1 MIPLEI
7 FKKNWKFPL
16 IAIVC
21 AIFAIASVLSRP
33 EAEKHQPLVMPPK
46 ASYESAIAGIGILE
60 PKSEVISIGT
70 ELPGVVREV
79 YVQVGDKVEKGSPLF
94 SLDQRDIDAQISILE
109 SSLIIA
115 EAQLADASA
124 QFAIINGVEDK
135 RAIAKD
141 DFNKRKYAKQ
151 IASAKIQE
159 IQAQLKQARTTKERM
174 VVNAP
179 IAGTILE
186 SNIRPGEYASIGTL
200 SNPLI
205 IMGDMESVHVR
216 VEIDE
221 ENATKVQPSNP
232 AKAMARGKPDKS
244 YPLTFVRFE
253 PYVKPK
259 QNLAT
264 AGQRVDTRVLRII
277 YKLPKIE
284 DRLFV
289 GQQMDVYI
297 EEVAK
302 VE

>member
-1 MIPLEI
+1 
-7 FKKNWKFPL
+7 L

-115 EAQLADASA
+115 EAQLADAST

>member
-1 MIPLEI
+1 M
-7 FKKNWKFPL
+7 

-115 EAQLADASA
+115 EAQLADAST